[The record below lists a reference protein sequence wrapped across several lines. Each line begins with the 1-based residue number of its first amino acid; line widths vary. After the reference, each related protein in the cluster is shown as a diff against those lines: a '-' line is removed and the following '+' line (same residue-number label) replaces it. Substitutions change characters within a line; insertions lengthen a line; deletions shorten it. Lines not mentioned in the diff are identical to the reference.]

1 MVNAVEKS
9 DGPKPRR
16 EPCIKT
22 ILILPKRERATLQ
35 HGVLSGLRA
44 CFLLSLGHED
54 DDRRHIA
61 RRALIGRRGIVSRDA
76 MAPPELATDAPILHV
91 LHPVAVG
98 VLELR
103 RVETDLVVH
112 HRIECRLGQ
121 TVHFQEP
128 LHGELRLDGH
138 IGTLGEAHLVRVIL
152 CFLEQSGCI
161 EVADDLLA
169 DGEAIHADVEL
180 ARGSNG
186 AIVVKDVDGGEVVF
200 LAQHIVVYVVRRG
213 DLEAACAELNVDV
226 VVLDDGDLAPHERDN
241 DAPSAEVLVLRVVRI
256 DAHGRVAHDRFG
268 AGRSHDGVSVFTD
281 DTVAQVVKFALL
293 LLINHL
299 LVAEGGEGGG
309 IPIDHADTTIDQSL
323 TVQIAEDAND
333 APRADVVHSEGRAI
347 PVAGSAKASELL
359 EDDAAVLLFPLPSV
373 AQKLLAG
380 EIRLADSALS
390 QSSHHLG
397 LGGDGGVIR
406 ARHPAGIAA
415 RHACAAHKDV
425 LNRVVEHVPH
435 VEHAGDV
442 GRRDDHRVRLAL
454 VREGAKET
462 VVQPVLIPFSLDRR
476 GIVFRC

>member
-1 MVNAVEKS
+1 
-9 DGPKPRR
+9 
-16 EPCIKT
+16 
-22 ILILPKRERATLQ
+22 
-35 HGVLSGLRA
+35 
-44 CFLLSLGHED
+44 
-54 DDRRHIA
+54 
-61 RRALIGRRGIVSRDA
+61 

-112 HRIECRLGQ
+112 HRIECRLSQ

-138 IGTLGEAHLVRVIL
+138 IGALGEAHLVRVIL
-152 CFLEQSGCI
+152 CFFEQSSGI
-161 EVADDLLA
+161 KVADDLLA

-200 LAQHIVVYVVRRG
+200 LAQHVVVYVVRGG

-226 VVLDDGDLAPHERDN
+226 VVLDDGDLAPHERNN
-241 DAPSAEVLVLRVVRI
+241 DAPSAEVLVLQIVRI

-268 AGRSHDGVSVFTD
+268 AGGGHDGVSVFAD
-281 DTVAQVVKFALL
+281 DAIAQVVKFALL

-323 TVQIAEDAND
+323 TVQIAEDADD
-333 APRADVVHSEGRAI
+333 APGADVVHSEGRAI
-347 PVAGSAKASELL
+347 PVARGAEASELL

-380 EIRLADSALS
+380 E
-390 QSSHHLG
+390 
-397 LGGDGGVIR
+397 V
-406 ARHPAGIAA
+406 
-415 RHACAAHKDV
+415 
-425 LNRVVEHVPH
+425 
-435 VEHAGDV
+435 
-442 GRRDDHRVRLAL
+442 
-454 VREGAKET
+454 
-462 VVQPVLIPFSLDRR
+462 
-476 GIVFRC
+476 